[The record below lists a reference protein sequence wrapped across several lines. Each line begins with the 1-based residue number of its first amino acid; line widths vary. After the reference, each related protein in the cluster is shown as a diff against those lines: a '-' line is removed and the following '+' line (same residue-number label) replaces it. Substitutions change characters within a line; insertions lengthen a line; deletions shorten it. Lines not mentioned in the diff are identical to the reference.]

1 MSNINVIKTTQVA
14 PIQTTGTIYN
24 KTSGL
29 GNADAGDQGKGP
41 DQILVEKQNQH
52 YGFKS
57 IPPAG
62 VGKVA
67 LNFGNCTWSVAENDG
82 IIPNLIF
89 NDQLSGNGMQVGDVS
104 IYNDGTDSD
113 TQSWIWLQGKNRLA
127 NMPNPLIKNNAVVMI
142 YAGGATIT
150 VSDGGGIFIQTANEG
165 ASFIIDSTEAT
176 IQMGRELTEDQGP
189 STSPFATPLATSYF
203 VEAVMAALSTLG
215 HPIIPQPYQP
225 FTTSVLT
232 SQ

>member
-62 VGKVA
+62 VEKVA

-113 TQSWIWLQGKNRLA
+113 TQSWIWLQGKNTLA

-165 ASFIIDSTEAT
+165 ASFIIDSTVAT
-176 IQMGRELTEDQGP
+176 IQIGPGLTDVQGP
-189 STSPFATPLATSYF
+189 STSLVATPLATSYF
-203 VEAVMAALSTLG
+203 VEAVMAVLSTIG

>member
-62 VGKVA
+62 VEKVA

-82 IIPNLIF
+82 IIPG
-89 NDQLSGNGMQVGDVS
+89 LSGSGMQVGDVAL
-104 IYNDGTDSD
+104 YNDGTDSN
-113 TQSWIWLQGKNRLA
+113 TQSWIWLPGKNTLA
-127 NMPNPLIKNNAVVMI
+127 NMPNPLIKDNAVVMI
-142 YAGGATIT
+142 YAGGTTIR
-150 VSDGGGIFIQTANEG
+150 VSDGGGVFIQTANDG
-165 ASFIIDSTEAT
+165 ASFTIDSTVAT
-176 IQMGRELTEDQGP
+176 IQIGQGLTDFPDP
-189 STSPFATPLATSYF
+189 STSQYPTPLATSYF

-215 HPIIPQPYQP
+215 QKIIPQPYQP

>member
-62 VGKVA
+62 VEKVA

-215 HPIIPQPYQP
+215 QKIIPQPYQP

>member
-62 VGKVA
+62 VEKVA

-82 IIPNLIF
+82 IIPN
-89 NDQLSGNGMQVGDVS
+89 LSGNGMQVGDVS

-113 TQSWIWLQGKNRLA
+113 TQSWIWLQGKNTLA

-142 YAGGATIT
+142 CAGGATIT

-176 IQMGRELTEDQGP
+176 IQIGPGLTDVPDP
-189 STSPFATPLATSYF
+189 STSRVAVPLATSYF
-203 VEAVMAALSTLG
+203 VEAVMAVLSTIG